1 MKKQLTMLLAAA
13 LCASSITLGAC
24 GSPAPADNSAKTEAT
39 TTDEKKEEAVDPA
52 EKFVGDWKLAY
63 IEVNGVTMAGD
74 LSQMF
79 GDTEIPTLAID
90 KNGTGSMALNDD
102 EGTLTWKLVDD
113 NSISIVMDNSEEKKE
128 IPVTYDEQKATLSL
142 TMEDDSMSG
151 TLFFTAD
158 GTSKDVVAIDIS
170 QAKDIT
176 SADEIAGEWKMSGA
190 GMNGMF
196 MYGDAETIASISGGD
211 FDPALSITA
220 DGKIT
225 LNGSTLDITIDENGA
240 SVGVEGVSL
249 ISLKT
254 YEDKLVMDISSV
266 MGSPFF
272 VLYSK

>member
-52 EKFVGDWKLAY
+52 EKFAGDWKLAY
-63 IEVNGVTMAGD
+63 MEVNGVTMAGN

-79 GDTEIPTLAID
+79 GDEQIPTLSID
-90 KNGTGSMALNDD
+90 KNGTGSMVLNDD
-102 EGTLTWKLVDD
+102 AGTLTWKLVDD
-113 NSISIVMDNSEEKKE
+113 NSISIAMDESEDKKE
-128 IPVTYDEQKATLSL
+128 IPVTYDEQKAALSL

-158 GTSKDVVAIDIS
+158 GTSKDVAAIDIS
-170 QAKDIT
+170 QAKDIA
-176 SADEIAGEWKMSGA
+176 SVDEIAGDWKMSGA
-190 GMNGMF
+190 GMDGMF
-196 MYGDAETIASISGGD
+196 MYGDADTIASISGGG

-225 LNGSTLDITIDENGA
+225 VNGSTLDITIDENGA
-240 SVGVEGVSL
+240 SVGAEGVSL
-249 ISLKT
+249 ISLKMLD
-254 YEDKLVMDISSV
+254 DKLVMDISSV